1 MNWPTRNTHW
11 DSSSLVPSLFPR
23 AVSFSPVRWLL
34 AAALLA
40 SFPGSTV
47 PTRAEARP
55 LLPAV
60 QVGERLTY
68 ELSWLNILAGTAVLE
83 VAEGGTHSQA
93 LLKLM
98 MTAQSSPKVTR
109 FYPVDNRVE
118 SLVSPDTFLSEHMTF
133 HRREGKRKNDFD
145 YTFHHDQG
153 SVTAVKDGVA
163 ETLPIPPG
171 TFDAISCL
179 YYVRS
184 LPQFTPGT
192 TESLSVHHD
201 KKNYKLE
208 VRVEGLETIKGPWGK
223 AEVIRLL
230 VIMPFQGIFLNQG
243 NIRVWLTND
252 GRRIPLRMKA
262 RVIIGSIVAD
272 LVSGTP
278 GGGSHP

>member
-1 MNWPTRNTHW
+1 MC
-11 DSSSLVPSLFPR
+11 PR
-23 AVSFSPVRWLL
+23 PWLL
-34 AAALLA
+34 AALLLA
-40 SFPGSTV
+40 SFLGSTV
-47 PTRAEARP
+47 LTWAETRP

-68 ELSWLNILAGTAVLE
+68 ELTWLNILAGTAVLE
-83 VAEGGTHSQA
+83 VAEGNSNAQA
-93 LLKLM
+93 SLKLV
-98 MTAQSSPKVTR
+98 MTAQSSPKITR

-118 SLVSPDTFLSEHMTF
+118 SWVNPDTFLSEHMIF

-153 SVTAVKDGVA
+153 SVTAVKDGVE

-184 LPQFTPGT
+184 LPQFVPGT

-208 VRVEGLETIKGPWGK
+208 VRVEGLETIKGTWGK
-223 AEVIRLL
+223 AEAVRLL

-272 LVSGTP
+272 LVSGLP
-278 GGGSHP
+278 GDDSHP